1 MSSDR
6 LLERPVV
13 PIAGPDDAA
22 ETYNALVAHSDPA
35 ECRPLVIHVVPE
47 TEGHDSRAFDTQK
60 QRAQEAFERF
70 ESRADDD
77 GMTVDTEICRGDT
90 IAETI
95 IRVATEAEASAIV
108 FCSRGGSAW
117 FDLLAG
123 GVRTSLLVKSDT
135 PVVML
140 PNDMRDR

>member
-1 MSSDR
+1 MPSSDS
-6 LLERPVV
+6 LLKSPIL

-22 ETYNALVAHSDPA
+22 ATYNALVAHCDPKD
-35 ECRPLVIHVVPE
+35 CRPLVIHVLAADADDTE
-47 TEGHDSRAFDTQK
+47 TERA
-60 QRAQEAFERF
+60 REAFERF
-70 ESRADDD
+70 ESRAAAD
-77 GMTVDTEICRGDT
+77 GMTVDTETYRGDP
-90 IAETI
+90 IADTI
-95 IRVATEAEASAIV
+95 IKAAEVAEASAIV

-140 PNDMRDR
+140 PTDEE